1 MDNYDLKPCPY
12 CGSTNVGALY
22 HIVDER
28 YYVRCNDCHMQGP
41 EKKYKALAQRA
52 WQALPRQPKWTS
64 ETPKVP
70 GWYFTRKDAHGY
82 HVHVVFVKEEDRFSR
97 KLKKGGMFFT
107 MARTEEDESYIIDDF
122 IQDDWKWAGPIP
134 EPRGVEDE

>member
-1 MDNYDLKPCPY
+1 MSNGLNPCPY
-12 CGSTNVGALY
+12 CGYSRASL
-22 HIVDER
+22 VD
-28 YYVRCNDCHMQGP
+28 DHMLGGFFVFCPSCDMSGP
-41 EKKYKALAQRA
+41 RGESQLEAENA
-52 WQALPRQPKWTS
+52 WNTLISPFKWTS
-64 ETPKVP
+64 EPPKVP

-82 HVHVVFVKEEDRFSR
+82 PVRVVFVKEEDRFSR

-134 EPRGVEDE
+134 EPKKKAE